1 MAGILI
7 ILSDFIMSVMWVWS
21 SVLVKIFVYQILG
34 LGHDAEGE
42 IVKCSIYVMNMFLF
56 AYLSK
61 VTKGGSYNPLTILA
75 GAISGN
81 FRSFLFIL
89 GARIPAQVCLL
100 FTF

>member
-1 MAGILI
+1 
-7 ILSDFIMSVMWVWS
+7 MSVMWVWS

-81 FRSFLFIL
+81 FRNFLFIL